1 MKKTQFAATPYMLT
15 LSILL
20 IISFPA
26 SYMFMLIAIHE
37 SLECFLQDPGAL
49 QLTLLLLS
57 LYIVLLVTLFAIRY
71 QWAAIAEICADNIVF
86 HALFTRRIF
95 HYRDIHYIGID
106 FGLLNGKKQFWI
118 YFSIDPV
125 PLAYYHNILKAK
137 PSKTYMR
144 VQYSTEVYNF
154 LIENTPIGISQQ
166 LRKSYSTVLLYK
178 LDEK

>member
-1 MKKTQFAATPYMLT
+1 
-15 LSILL
+15 
-20 IISFPA
+20 
-26 SYMFMLIAIHE
+26 MF
-37 SLECFLQDPGAL
+37 SR
-49 QLTLLLLS
+49 S
-57 LYIVLLVTLFAIRY
+57 
-71 QWAAIAEICADNIVF
+71 
-86 HALFTRRIF
+86 
-95 HYRDIHYIGID
+95 YIGID

-144 VQYSTEVYNF
+144 VQYSTEVYNL